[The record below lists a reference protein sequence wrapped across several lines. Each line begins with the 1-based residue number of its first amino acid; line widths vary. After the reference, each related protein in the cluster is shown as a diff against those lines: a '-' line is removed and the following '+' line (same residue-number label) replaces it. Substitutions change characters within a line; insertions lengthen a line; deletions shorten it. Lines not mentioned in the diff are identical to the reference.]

1 MKAFRQIFFLLSA
14 MLLLVTSQAL
24 ANVYASNIRVTQ
36 QGTLGPFDG
45 RFSDGTGVSIRF
57 VLSDHA
63 DSVIVTIKNG
73 STVVRTLKATTLAL
87 GDTSIVWDGKNN
99 AGSYVGS
106 ATYTLSLTAYDQ
118 GYFSFTELVWVDA
131 AGLSTRG
138 MTTVNNPALK
148 SFGFAFGIDNGG
160 YLATTGISKIAA
172 DGEAWGDSKGVAK
185 LTNTGL
191 ALGPN
196 EARWGPSADEDG
208 YVYVL
213 GRTAKQVYR
222 FHADTANVVLV
233 DSGYGQYYPFGIAIR
248 NDATTKTVAV
258 VVNNNSGTA
267 TLTGDSRILTY
278 KVNSGAVTYFGPKD
292 TLVKGNGT
300 VAYWDVVF
308 GRDSTLYT
316 TFISASGDWPRSGV
330 AKFSLKGKKLPLT
343 MADTAWTVRVDS
355 GRVGTLS
362 MFFGTPTDGSSDVV
376 YFVNARIANGNPPA
390 GQGIYAIYN
399 LNSARPTRYYAYPD
413 KQLNASI
420 TRSDVSVDPAGNLVY
435 FENSNEEIAI
445 VSPPDGPNSYTTT
458 VSVPLTVVT
467 EVERTGQIPS
477 NFALEQN
484 YPNPFNPSTMI
495 RFSLPT
501 SARVTLKVY
510 DVVGREV
517 AELVDQELTA
527 GVFNYRFDGNRL
539 AGGTYFCRMTA
550 TSTQDG
556 KQQNFSDTKKL
567 ILLK

>member
-1 MKAFRQIFFLLSA
+1 MVLLA
-14 MLLLVTSQAL
+14 TSQAL

-36 QGTLGPFDG
+36 QGTQGVFDG
-45 RFSDGTGVSIRF
+45 KFSDGTGVSIRF

-73 STVVRTLKATTLAL
+73 SVVVRTLKATKLAL
-87 GDTSIVWDGKNN
+87 GDTSIVWDGKNT
-99 AGSYVGS
+99 AGTYVGS

-131 AGLSTRG
+131 VGLSTRG
-138 MTTVNNPALK
+138 MTTVNNPAVK

-160 YLATTGISKIAA
+160 FLGTTGIGKFSG
-172 DGEAWGDSKGVAK
+172 DGEPWGDSKGVAK
-185 LTNTGL
+185 LTNTGI
-191 ALGPN
+191 ALGTN
-196 EARWGPSADEDG
+196 EARWGPSADADG

-213 GRTAKQVYR
+213 GRNAKQVYR
-222 FHADTANVVLV
+222 FHPDTANVVLV
-233 DSGYGQYYPFGIAIR
+233 DSGYGAYYPFGIAIR
-248 NDATTKTVAV
+248 NDATTKTIAV

-267 TLTGDSRILTY
+267 TLTGDSKILTY
-278 KVNSGAVTYFGPKD
+278 KVNAGAVTYFGAKD

-300 VAYWDVVF
+300 VAYWDVIF
-308 GRDSTLYT
+308 GRDSSLYA
-316 TFISASGDWPRSGV
+316 TFIAASGDWPRSGV

-343 MADTAWTVRVDS
+343 MADTAWTVRADS

-362 MFFGTPTDGSSDVV
+362 MFFGTATDGSQDVV
-376 YFVNARIANGNPPA
+376 YFVNARIASGGNPPA

-399 LNSARPTRYYAYPD
+399 PNAARPTRYYAYPD
-413 KQLNASI
+413 RQLNASI

-445 VSPPDGPNSYTTT
+445 ISPPDGPNSYTTT
-458 VSVPLTVVT
+458 VSMPLTVVVD
-467 EVERTGQIPS
+467 VERTGQLPS

-484 YPNPFNPSTMI
+484 YPNPFNPTTMI

-501 SARVTLKVY
+501 SAKVTLKVY

-517 AELVDQELTA
+517 AELVDQELSA
-527 GVFNYRFDGNRL
+527 GVYNYRFDANRL

-550 TSTQDG
+550 TG
-556 KQQNFSDTKKL
+556 AQQSFTDTKKL
-567 ILLK
+567 VLLK